1 MNKSKLKKKGF
12 ILDYSSGGL
21 NTNSGSEGRTAGGRY
36 RKLTDYMSF
45 THRKQ
50 KERGQGVGQGYKF
63 SKLTSRDTLSSS
75 APLESHNL
83 S

>member
-36 RKLTDYMSF
+36 RKLTDHMSF

-50 KERGQGVGQGYKF
+50 KNREQGVGQGYQF
-63 SKLTSRDTLSSS
+63 SKLTSRDTLYPS